1 MKALSFL
8 GTSLVSSINF
18 DTFLTFDSCKEL
30 CKKMQLDVGSF
41 ATFVPDKIAE
51 EFPEEREKKQPL
63 ALCRQNI
70 KGQTMS

>member
-1 MKALSFL
+1 
-8 GTSLVSSINF
+8 
-18 DTFLTFDSCKEL
+18 
-30 CKKMQLDVGSF
+30 MQLDVSSF